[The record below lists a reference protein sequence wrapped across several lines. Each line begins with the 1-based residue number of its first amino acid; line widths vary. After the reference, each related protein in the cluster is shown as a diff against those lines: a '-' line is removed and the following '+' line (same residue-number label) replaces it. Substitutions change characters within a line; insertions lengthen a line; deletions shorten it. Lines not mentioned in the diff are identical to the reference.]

1 MMVVGNL
8 MVNKLF
14 FANFAVTLNNVHMS
28 LFKIEFSRWAF
39 EKKKSKKL
47 SINTKKFQSYI
58 FKEILNI

>member
-28 LFKIEFSRWAF
+28 LFKIEFSRWAL
-39 EKKKSKKL
+39 EKKYSKHFF
-47 SINTKKFQSYI
+47 SDPQKFQFCIYKIIVYI
-58 FKEILNI
+58 

>member
-28 LFKIEFSRWAF
+28 LSKIEFSRWAF
-39 EKKKSKKL
+39 EMKYGKQL
-47 SINTKKFQSYI
+47 S
-58 FKEILNI
+58 